1 MSLIFFKYLCILNW
15 MPATRFKHSGS
26 GAAKDCKRCE
36 QLLKHLFGS
45 LHRWTGSLVT
55 ADSFMIGCRE
65 SFTSKDGVKHM
76 IVQRRLLHVLRN
88 TSTLKQIHVVPGPSL
103 KFSFRGSSNLA
114 CNQQTHSFRSK
125 WKLEVSW
132 PRTQNAQNF
141 IFRENRIP
149 LVPNRK
155 NPKQTRTWTDPNCER
170 NHHWKQHPPLKH
182 LKFEN

>member
-15 MPATRFKHSGS
+15 MPATRFKHSGN

-114 CNQQTHSFRSK
+114 YNQQTHSFRSK

-155 NPKQTRTWTDPNCER
+155 NPKQTRT
-170 NHHWKQHPPLKH
+170 
-182 LKFEN
+182 

>member
-15 MPATRFKHSGS
+15 MPATHFKHSGS

-36 QLLKHLFGS
+36 KLQKHLFGS

-114 CNQQTHSFRSK
+114 YNQQTHSFRSK

-155 NPKQTRTWTDPNCER
+155 NPKQTRT
-170 NHHWKQHPPLKH
+170 
-182 LKFEN
+182 

>member
-114 CNQQTHSFRSK
+114 YNQQTHSFRSK

-155 NPKQTRTWTDPNCER
+155 NPKQTRT
-170 NHHWKQHPPLKH
+170 
-182 LKFEN
+182 

>member
-15 MPATRFKHSGS
+15 MPATRFKHSGN

-36 QLLKHLFGS
+36 KLQKHLFGS

-76 IVQRRLLHVLRN
+76 IVQRRLLNVLRN

-114 CNQQTHSFRSK
+114 YNQQTHSFRSK

-155 NPKQTRTWTDPNCER
+155 NPKQTRT
-170 NHHWKQHPPLKH
+170 
-182 LKFEN
+182 

>member
-36 QLLKHLFGS
+36 KLQKHLFGS
-45 LHRWTGSLVT
+45 LHRWTSSLVT

-88 TSTLKQIHVVPGPSL
+88 TSSNSNKYMLFQGLRWNSPSEDPRIWPVTNKLILSDLSGNLRSPGPEL
-103 KFSFRGSSNLA
+103 KMLRISFSEKTES
-114 CNQQTHSFRSK
+114 
-125 WKLEVSW
+125 
-132 PRTQNAQNF
+132 P
-141 IFRENRIP
+141 
-149 LVPNRK
+149 
-155 NPKQTRTWTDPNCER
+155 
-170 NHHWKQHPPLKH
+170 
-182 LKFEN
+182 